1 VRSSRQFS
9 MAAMA
14 CAAALNAAEAGAV
27 EWEVKAVNDGK
38 SGACLIVSEK
48 KPISDGYQEV
58 TAQILVDSK
67 TVAVQSDSVLDGSFS
82 DLGLTVGKK
91 DYVKADRIAKERQA
105 VFESH
110 YAELVK
116 LFKAGLATT
125 VQLRFWPT
133 WPSKGPQTAAFSLI
147 GFTRAYDEAKCA
159 QP

>member
-1 VRSSRQFS
+1 
-9 MAAMA
+9 MAALA
-14 CAAALNAAEAGAV
+14 CAAALNAAHAGAA

-38 SGACLIVSEK
+38 GCQIVSAK
-48 KPISDGYQEV
+48 KPISDGYQEIS
-58 TAQILVDSK
+58 AQILVDSK

-91 DYVKADRIAKERQA
+91 DYIKADRIAKERQA
-105 VFESH
+105 VFESQ

-116 LFKAGLATT
+116 LFKAGLVTT

-159 QP
+159 QQQ